1 MDQDKSVANTHPTTS
16 CVDVQKSVPYTVAN
30 PDDNLMPAGFPN
42 DAFFKEMFSDPPR
55 AIAFFQS
62 HLPPAIVA
70 RVDWPSLK
78 VLPTSF
84 IKSGLQQ
91 VSADLLFNVKIGGDD
106 ALLYLLFE
114 HQSTVDPRMPLRMF
128 GYIAEILFKHDKEH
142 GLPLPPVLPFV
153 FHQGPE
159 RWNVSTAFEDLFK
172 FPDDLAADLLPF
184 LPKFHHAL
192 LDLTLYD
199 PAQDEDDRQLQMILQ
214 LMKLS
219 RKQQVLQYFRWLAE
233 TLIEPAPKELIR
245 RMLLYA
251 IHSDSELDTEKIYHS
266 LASNPELRNNAM
278 SLAEKLLAKGRD
290 EGLEKGIEKGR
301 SEGRSEG
308 YWLGRIQSLE
318 EFLDLPQSSQEML
331 SAMDRGE
338 LEARHQQLQSEYQRH
353 FK

>member
-1 MDQDKSVANTHPTTS
+1 ME
-16 CVDVQKSVPYTVAN
+16 N
-30 PDDNLMPAGFPN
+30 PDDNLIPASFPN

-70 RVDWPSLK
+70 KVDWPTLK
-78 VLPTSF
+78 VLPSSF

-91 VSADLLFNVKIGGDD
+91 VSADLLFAVKIGDVD
-106 ALLYLLFE
+106 SLLYLLFE
-114 HQSTVDPRMPLRMF
+114 HQSTVDPSMPLRML
-128 GYIAEILFKHDKEH
+128 GYVFEILLQHHKEH

-153 FHQGPE
+153 FHQGPD
-159 RWNVSTAFEDLFK
+159 RWNVSTAFEDLFE

-192 LDLTLYD
+192 LDLTRYD
-199 PAQDEDDRQLQMILQ
+199 PTQDEDDRQLQMILH

-219 RKQQVLQYFRWLAE
+219 RKRQVLQFFRWLAE
-233 TLIEPAPKELIR
+233 TLIDPTPDDLIR

-251 IHSDSELDTEKIYHS
+251 IHSDSDLDTEKIYHS

-278 SLAEKLLAKGRD
+278 SLAEKLIAKGRD
-290 EGLEKGIEKGR
+290 EGR

-318 EFLDLPQSSQEML
+318 EFLDEPQSSQEVL
-331 SAMDRGE
+331 SAMNLAE
-338 LEARHQQLQSEYQRH
+338 LEARHQQLHREYQRR

>member
-1 MDQDKSVANTHPTTS
+1 ME
-16 CVDVQKSVPYTVAN
+16 N
-30 PDDNLMPAGFPN
+30 PDDSLMPAGFPN

-55 AIAFFQS
+55 AIAFFKS

-70 RVDWPSLK
+70 KVDWPTLK

-106 ALLYLLFE
+106 ALFYLLFE
-114 HQSTVDPRMPLRMF
+114 HQSTVDPSMPLRMF
-128 GYIAEILFKHDKEH
+128 GYVFEILVQHHKEH

-153 FHQGPE
+153 FHQGPD

-192 LDLTLYD
+192 LDLTRYD
-199 PAQDEDDRQLQMILQ
+199 PEQDEDRHDLQSILQ
-214 LMKLS
+214 LMKFA
-219 RKQQVLQYFRWLAE
+219 RMKQVLSYFEWYATKDLIIGEILLARL
-233 TLIEPAPKELIR
+233 LIYVLHVDSDLDVEQIYRSLSSKSEAQK
-245 RMLLYA
+245 A
-251 IHSDSELDTEKIYHS
+251 I
-266 LASNPELRNNAM
+266 M
-278 SLAEKLLAKGRD
+278 SVAEKLLAKGRV
-290 EGLEKGIEKGR
+290 
-301 SEGRSEG
+301 EGRSQG

-318 EFLDLPQSSQEML
+318 EFLNLPQSPRETL
-331 SAMDRGE
+331 ELLTVAE
-338 LEARHQQLQSEYQRH
+338 LEARHQELHREYQRR

>member
-1 MDQDKSVANTHPTTS
+1 VENRDE
-16 CVDVQKSVPYTVAN
+16 
-30 PDDNLMPAGFPN
+30 NLMPAGFPN
-42 DAFFKEMFSDPPR
+42 DAFFKEMFSHPPR

-78 VLPTSF
+78 VLPSSF

-91 VSADLLFNVKIGGDD
+91 VSADLLFTVKIGGIDS
-106 ALLYLLFE
+106 LFYLLFE
-114 HQSTVDPRMPLRMF
+114 HQSTVDSSMPLRML
-128 GYIAEILFKHDKEH
+128 GYVYEILLQHHKEH

-153 FHQGPE
+153 FHQGPD
-159 RWNVSTAFEDLFK
+159 RWNVSTAFEDLFE
-172 FPDDLAADLLPF
+172 FPEDLAADLLPF

-192 LDLTLYD
+192 LDLTRYD
-199 PAQDEDDRQLQMILQ
+199 PEQDEDGSDLQMILQ

-219 RKQQVLQYFRWLAE
+219 RKRQVLQYFRWLAE
-233 TLIEPAPKELIR
+233 TLLEPAPKDLIR

-251 IHSDSELDTEKIYHS
+251 IHSDSDLDTEKIYHS

-278 SLAEKLLAKGRD
+278 SLAEKLLAKGRI
-290 EGLEKGIEKGR
+290 EGLEKGIETGR
-301 SEGRSEG
+301 SEGLEKG

-318 EFLDLPQSSQEML
+318 EFLKETKSPRETLELMTV
-331 SAMDRGE
+331 AE
-338 LEARHQQLQSEYQRH
+338 LEARHQQLNREYQRR

>member
-1 MDQDKSVANTHPTTS
+1 MENS
-16 CVDVQKSVPYTVAN
+16 
-30 PDDNLMPAGFPN
+30 DDNLMPAGFPN

-62 HLPPAIVA
+62 YLPPAIVA
-70 RVDWPSLK
+70 RVDWPTLK

-106 ALLYLLFE
+106 ALFYLLFE
-114 HQSTVDPRMPLRMF
+114 HQSTVDPSMPLRMF
-128 GYIAEILFKHDKEH
+128 GYVFEILVQHHKEH

-153 FHQGPE
+153 FHQGPD

-192 LDLTLYD
+192 LDLTRYD
-199 PAQDEDDRQLQMILQ
+199 PEQDEDRHDLQSILQ
-214 LMKLS
+214 LMKFA
-219 RKQQVLQYFRWLAE
+219 RMKQVLSYFEWYATKDLIIGEILLARL
-233 TLIEPAPKELIR
+233 LIYVL
-245 RMLLYA
+245 
-251 IHSDSELDTEKIYHS
+251 HVDSDLDVEQIYRSLSSKSEAQKTI
-266 LASNPELRNNAM
+266 M
-278 SLAEKLLAKGRD
+278 SVAEKLLAKGRV
-290 EGLEKGIEKGR
+290 
-301 SEGRSEG
+301 EGRSQG

-318 EFLDLPQSSQEML
+318 EFLDLPQSSRETL
-331 SAMDRGE
+331 ELLTVAE
-338 LEARHQQLQSEYQRH
+338 LEARHQELHREYQRR